1 MMPLGFARTASRS
14 TGCRPVETTT
24 MTAIYLL
31 RHGQAD
37 YEPVHE
43 RQWPGSMADLAPLS
57 PAGFAQAATAAS
69 LLAEVAASALVSSPF
84 TRTMQTAS
92 IVSCRLGLRIQVEFD
107 LHEWVPDDSFRWHT
121 HAEVRAFLGDFDRCG
136 GEWPAGQRRPW
147 EPLSSVRARASAALR
162 RAVRNMPADGALIAV
177 CHEMV
182 IRSLTGQPE
191 TGTGEFRRIES
202 DQLGS

>member
-1 MMPLGFARTASRS
+1 MSTQYGAAARVR
-14 TGCRPVETTT
+14 VKTTS

-31 RHGQAD
+31 RHGDAD

-57 PAGFAQAATAAS
+57 AAGQEQATAAAN
-69 LLAEVAASALVSSPF
+69 LLAEVAASALVTSPF

-92 IVSCRLGLRIQVEFD
+92 IVSCRLALPIQVEFD
-107 LHEWVPDDSFRWHT
+107 LHEWIPDDTFRWHT
-121 HAEVRAFLGDFDRCG
+121 RVEVRAFLADLDSCG

-147 EPLSSVRARASAALR
+147 EPLSSVCARATAALGKAIGR
-162 RAVRNMPADGALIAV
+162 IRDDGALIAV

-182 IRSLTGQPE
+182 IRSLTGE
-191 TGTGEFRRIES
+191 LATDTGQFRRIDS
-202 DQLGS
+202 DQLAI